1 MLEALQNFQTE
12 FPLLNTILTGAAI
25 LLATWVIERIVRR
38 IIMHIGRND
47 NIDLPAGSI
56 FANIAR
62 VALWLFGLIIVA
74 KVCFGYDLTAFIAA
88 LGVGGIALSLGLQD
102 TIANL
107 FGGLQITLGRI
118 VDPGDYFYVDNAVAR
133 VTDVS
138 WRHTTLVDATGSTY
152 IVPNSVM
159 YKNKL
164 VEAGEFGLVNVPI
177 ILDPTTNLDEFTE
190 KVKEA
195 LSETFT
201 ETLGPLGIRVLMN
214 GMSLGGL
221 SGTVTVDIQR
231 DAYSNAVAANM
242 ISRAIDPLLK
252 QYGTKAYSMQ

>member
-62 VALWLFGLIIVA
+62 VALWIFGLIIVA

-133 VTDVS
+133 VTDVT

-164 VEAGEFGLVNVPI
+164 VEAGEYGLVNVPI
-177 ILDPTTNLDEFTE
+177 ILKPSTDLDEFTN

-195 LSETFT
+195 LADTFT
-201 ETLGPLGIRVLMN
+201 DIGPLGIRVLMN
-214 GMSLGGL
+214 GMTLGGL

-231 DAYSNAVAANM
+231 DSYSNAVAANM

-252 QYGTKAYSMQ
+252 AYGPTYQTM